1 MICGIFFSK
10 VLIMNLKAWITTNDR
25 TDALDF
31 DRLRSSEVVERSHS
45 RPQKLELKLQM
56 FKNRSHKNGFSL
68 PQCKVQIYQD
78 RHQFGSVRHT
88 DR

>member
-1 MICGIFFSK
+1 
-10 VLIMNLKAWITTNDR
+10 MNLKAWITTNDR

-56 FKNRSHKNGFSL
+56 F
-68 PQCKVQIYQD
+68 
-78 RHQFGSVRHT
+78 
-88 DR
+88 